1 MTVPAMRIAI
11 FGSGGV
17 GGYFGARLHQGGEHV
32 AFIARGK
39 HLEAMRSGGLRIT
52 SHKGDATLPSVTATD
67 DPSSIG
73 PVDVVLVAVKTW
85 QLPEAIDGTKS
96 LMGDGTFVVPA
107 LNGVEAADELAA
119 GLGTDSVLIGLC
131 RIIAHIE
138 EPGHIR
144 HVGAEPYVAFGERD
158 NVRSERA
165 ERFRSVLEHAGVSA
179 EIPDDI
185 EAALWHKFMFVVSTG
200 GVGSVTRAPI
210 GTLRT
215 VPETRALLEGAM
227 REIERVARAR
237 GVRLPDD
244 IVPKSMVFLDTLPA
258 EGRASLSRDLAE
270 GRRSELEAW
279 NGAVV
284 RLGREVGVPTPIHE
298 MAYASLLPL
307 ELRALGKASFD

>member
-1 MTVPAMRIAI
+1 MRIAI

-17 GGYFGARLHQGGEHV
+17 GGYFGARLHQSGEDV

-39 HLEAMRSGGLRIT
+39 HLEAMRSAGLRIT
-52 SHKGDATLPSVTATD
+52 SHKGDAALPSVTATD
-67 DPSSIG
+67 DPSSMG

-85 QLPEAIDGTKS
+85 QLAEAIDGIKS

-107 LNGVEAADELAA
+107 LNGVEAA
-119 GLGTDSVLIGLC
+119 IGLC

-138 EPGHIR
+138 GPGHVR
-144 HVGAEPYVAFGERD
+144 HVGAEPTLVFGERD
-158 NVRSERA
+158 NAKSERA
-165 ERFRSVLEHAGVSA
+165 IRFRDVLERSGVGA
-179 EIPDDI
+179 EVPDDI

-200 GVGSVTRAPI
+200 GVGAVTRAPI
-210 GTLRT
+210 GTIRT

-227 REIERVARAR
+227 REIEAVARAR

-244 IVPKSMVFLDTLPA
+244 IVPKSLAFLDTLPA

-270 GRRSELEAW
+270 GRRSELDAW

-284 RLGREVGVPTPIHE
+284 RLGKEVGVPTPIHA

-307 ELRALGKASFD
+307 ELRALGEASFD